1 MSNVTKKIDKK
12 KQRFH
17 MDVRKNVSV
26 QESLCI
32 ELLLIIIDRR
42 GEGPITC
49 STLRCYKCVTF
60 IYKPC

>member
-32 ELLLIIIDRR
+32 ELLLIDVVKDLS
-42 GEGPITC
+42 PVQ
-49 STLRCYKCVTF
+49 LYVVTNV
-60 IYKPC
+60 